1 MELYG
6 FKNFDELIA
15 FHCAPVLM
23 GQKVANMI
31 SLKNSNNDSA
41 ETIVSNYNKEFN
53 QQDIFFRKLCCCS
66 KRSLL
71 LVYNK
76 KQLEDLLQEKGY
88 RAYLTA
94 AGYEMS
100 NTLEDDLQTLEQ
112 RLQLEKTFPHEIG
125 VFLGYPLEDVLGFV
139 LNKGSNCKY
148 SGYWK
153 VYGNVSEAQK
163 LFATYE
169 KCRDY
174 ILQKLTEGKPL
185 HLAAGSV

>member
-6 FKNFDELIA
+6 FNNFDELIA

-23 GQKVANMI
+23 GQKAANMI
-31 SLKNSNNDSA
+31 SLNNSNNDSA
-41 ETIVSNYNKEFN
+41 EEIIKNYNKEFN
-53 QQDIFFRKLCCCS
+53 KQGIFFRKLCCCA

-76 KQLEDLLQEKGY
+76 SQLENLLQEKGY

-94 AGYEMS
+94 AGYEMD
-100 NTLEDDLQTLEQ
+100 NTLDADLQTLEL
-112 RLQLEKTFPHEIG
+112 RLQREKTFPHEIG
-125 VFLGYPLEDVLGFV
+125 IFLGYPLEDVLGFV
-139 LNKGSNCKY
+139 LNKGNNCKY

-153 VYGNVSEAQK
+153 VYGNVSEARK
-163 LFATYE
+163 LFVSYE

-174 ILQKLTEGKPL
+174 IMQKLTEGMPL
-185 HLAAGSV
+185 HAAAGSI